1 MNRIQL
7 PYNKS
12 TSYFILAFFFVP
24 WSIGVYDYLFEE
36 NSFFQPDKTEKA
48 LNLIRW
54 YSILTFIAALQYIPV
69 FKFKEMERVPKEEA
83 LLKLPF
89 LEFYLWN
96 FAGIMLF
103 FAFGG
108 CMSIIE
114 NSDEKQ
120 YGMFLIGL
128 GLSFISFITLNSN
141 RVLFKG
147 DYETAK
153 DQKERIR
160 KQTTEG
166 VFKYRQ
172 DGFSFKH
179 KIVEFNTSWNE
190 IDGIVAYKTDNFTYD
205 TIHLIIRRGKEELNF
220 NEETDGWFVFKERME
235 SNLKGINSKWEL
247 EVTFPPFEESATW
260 VYKKGED
267 LNEKMPGSTYE

>member
-7 PYNKS
+7 PYNAS

-24 WSIGVYDYLFEE
+24 WSIGVYDYFFEE
-36 NSFFQPDKTEKA
+36 NSFFQPNKTEKA

-54 YSILTFIAALQYIPV
+54 YSIPTFIAALQYIPV
-69 FKFKEMERVPKEEA
+69 FKFKEMVRVPKEEA

-89 LEFYLWN
+89 LEFYLWS
-96 FAGIMLF
+96 FAGMMLF
-103 FAFGG
+103 VAFGG
-108 CMSIIE
+108 CMSIIG
-114 NSDEKQ
+114 NSEEKQ

-141 RVLFKG
+141 SVLFKG

-166 VFKYRQ
+166 VFQYEQ
-172 DGFSFKH
+172 YGFSFKH
-179 KIVEFNTSWNE
+179 KKIEFKTSWHE
-190 IDGIVAYKTDNFTYD
+190 IDGIVAYKTDNFAYD
-205 TIHLIIRRGKEELNF
+205 TIHLIIRSGAEELNF
-220 NEETDGWFVFKERME
+220 NEETDGWFVFKERMGA
-235 SNLKGINSKWEL
+235 NLKGINSKWEL
-247 EVTFPPFEESATW
+247 EVMFPPFEESATW
-260 VYKKGED
+260 VYKKGEN
-267 LNEKMPGSTYE
+267 LNETMPNTL